1 VIEAR
6 NPYIM
11 LGIPFG
17 SSREAALAAFAR
29 KSRPLRRQG
38 RQGNQAMTDL
48 TWALN
53 QVSELIREPD
63 VNMSLFRI
71 PADPDAFSYDGS
83 GVLRPRPESL
93 QRRYRDAD
101 GALEALRQRASQ
113 EYLRYLTLLLAQ
125 QAIPI
130 TP

>member
-1 VIEAR
+1 MIESR

-17 SSREAALAAFAR
+17 SSREVALAAFAR

-38 RQGNQAMTDL
+38 RSGIQAMTDL

-53 QVSELIREPD
+53 QVSELLQDPES
-63 VNMSLFRI
+63 NMSLFRI
-71 PADPDAFSYDGS
+71 PADPDAFSYEGA
-83 GVLRPRPESL
+83 GVLRPPVEHL
-93 QRRYRDAD
+93 PRRYLDAE
-101 GALEALRQRASQ
+101 GALQALRQRASQ
-113 EYLRYLTLLLAQ
+113 EYLRYLALLLAE
-125 QAIPI
+125 QAIPV